1 MTAAADSERKNA
13 MTSTNTVVANAIKAQ
28 AVRNSVEVEI
38 SPGYAARVQHAM
50 RDAARAVS
58 GVRMTSTNTLECRDE
73 DAADDVIDI
82 LKQAGLP
89 DGEVWTNAKRAAA
102 KNARLV
108 PFDRDAVKPGDSVW
122 YKGREFEYK
131 GMRGSRAELEDVFDG
146 ETEIVDVF
154 DRDLKMA
161 ANAIGDL
168 DSDMKGVYETAKK
181 MLAAGATHKGGYHW
195 SVPKTYATG
204 AGVVASRVGGA
215 VKVVRDDPDRQG
227 FVIAEITDP
236 LAQALERKGVPNAC
250 GTARNARTDWEQ
262 EIFALTERIKKLVQK
277 SQRENGEDYPTTV
290 FKDALKAMR
299 GY

>member
-1 MTAAADSERKNA
+1 MT
-13 MTSTNTVVANAIKAQ
+13 TTNSVVANAIKAQ

-89 DGEVWTNAKRAAA
+89 DGEVWTNAKRAA
-102 KNARLV
+102 
-108 PFDRDAVKPGDSVW
+108 
-122 YKGREFEYK
+122 
-131 GMRGSRAELEDVFDG
+131 
-146 ETEIVDVF
+146 
-154 DRDLKMA
+154 
-161 ANAIGDL
+161 NAIGDL
-168 DSDMKGVYETAKK
+168 DFDMKGVYETAKK

-215 VKVVRDDPDRQG
+215 VKVVRDDPDRAG

-250 GTARNARTDWEQ
+250 RTARNAEASQ
-262 EIFALTERIKKLVQK
+262 KLRNAWH
-277 SQRENGEDYPTTV
+277 SAFN
-290 FKDALKAMR
+290 ALKGLYAAAQAERHSAIADAANKAVKTLMDNTKDL
-299 GY
+299 GIS

>member
-1 MTAAADSERKNA
+1 LTVAADSERRKA
-13 MTSTNTVVANAIKAQ
+13 MTSTNTIVANAIKAQ
-28 AVRNSVEVEI
+28 TVRNSVEVEI

-89 DGEVWTNAKRAAA
+89 DGEVWTNAKRVAA

-131 GMRGSRAELEDVFDG
+131 GMRGPRAELEDVFDG
-146 ETEIVDVF
+146 ETEIVGIF

-161 ANAIGDL
+161 ANA
-168 DSDMKGVYETAKK
+168 E
-181 MLAAGATHKGGYHW
+181 
-195 SVPKTYATG
+195 
-204 AGVVASRVGGA
+204 RV
-215 VKVVRDDPDRQG
+215 
-227 FVIAEITDP
+227 
-236 LAQALERKGVPNAC
+236 
-250 GTARNARTDWEQ
+250 ARNANEWIDDPKKKKAMD
-262 EIFALTERIKKLVQK
+262 EIDKKADALYRQLKDIARK
-277 SQRENGEDYPTTV
+277 
-290 FKDALKAMR
+290 FDALKNEQVKVGFYFADYSDAARQIREIHGME
-299 GY
+299 

>member
-1 MTAAADSERKNA
+1 MT
-13 MTSTNTVVANAIKAQ
+13 TTNSVVANAIKAQ

-58 GVRMTSTNTLECRDE
+58 GVRMTSTSTLECRDE

-89 DGEVWTNAKRAAA
+89 DGEVWTNAKRAA

-131 GMRGSRAELEDVFDG
+131 GMRGPRAELEDVFDG
-146 ETEIVDVF
+146 ETEIVDIF
-154 DRDLKMA
+154 DRNLKMA

-168 DSDMKGVYETAKK
+168 DFDMKGVYETAKK

-215 VKVVRDDPDRQG
+215 VKVVRDDPDRAG

-250 GTARNARTDWEQ
+250 GTARNAEASQ
-262 EIFALTERIKKLVQK
+262 KLRNAWH
-277 SQRENGEDYPTTV
+277 SA
-290 FKDALKAMR
+290 FDALKGLYAAAQAERHSAIADAANKAVKTLMDNTKDL
-299 GY
+299 GLS

>member
-1 MTAAADSERKNA
+1 
-13 MTSTNTVVANAIKAQ
+13 
-28 AVRNSVEVEI
+28 
-38 SPGYAARVQHAM
+38 M

-89 DGEVWTNAKRAAA
+89 DGEVWTNAKRVAA

-122 YKGREFEYK
+122 FKGREFEYK
-131 GMRGSRAELEDVFDG
+131 GMRGTGNVLLADVFDG
-146 ETEIVDVF
+146 EEETVF
-154 DRDLKMA
+154 AYDRNLKMA

-168 DSDMKGVYETAKK
+168 DFDMKGVYETAKK

-215 VKVVRDDPDRQG
+215 VKVVRDDPDRAG

-250 GTARNARTDWEQ
+250 RTAKNAEASQKLRNAWHSA
-262 EIFALTERIKKLVQK
+262 F
-277 SQRENGEDYPTTV
+277 
-290 FKDALKAMR
+290 DALKRLYAAAQAERHSAIADAANKAVKTLMDNTKDL
-299 GY
+299 GIS

>member
-1 MTAAADSERKNA
+1 MT
-13 MTSTNTVVANAIKAQ
+13 TTNSVVANAIKAQ
-28 AVRNSVEVEI
+28 TVRNSVEVEI

-89 DGEVWTNAKRAAA
+89 DGEVWTNAKR
-102 KNARLV
+102 
-108 PFDRDAVKPGDSVW
+108 
-122 YKGREFEYK
+122 
-131 GMRGSRAELEDVFDG
+131 
-146 ETEIVDVF
+146 T
-154 DRDLKMA
+154 A

-168 DSDMKGVYETAKK
+168 DFDMKGVYETAKK

-215 VKVVRDDPDRQG
+215 VKVVRDDPDRAG

-250 GTARNARTDWEQ
+250 GTARNAEASQ
-262 EIFALTERIKKLVQK
+262 KLRNAWH
-277 SQRENGEDYPTTV
+277 SA
-290 FKDALKAMR
+290 FDALKGLYAAAQAERHSAIADAANKAVKTLMDNTKDL
-299 GY
+299 GIS

>member
-1 MTAAADSERKNA
+1 
-13 MTSTNTVVANAIKAQ
+13 MTSTNTIVANAIKAQ

-89 DGEVWTNAKRAAA
+89 DGEVWTNARRAANAAYKLSSTEAKVGDRVKVVGALGTYVVTKVDGEWIEIKDADDGTPQGRVEARFATPVKNAKRA
-102 KNARLV
+102 
-108 PFDRDAVKPGDSVW
+108 
-122 YKGREFEYK
+122 
-131 GMRGSRAELEDVFDG
+131 
-146 ETEIVDVF
+146 T
-154 DRDLKMA
+154 
-161 ANAIGDL
+161 NAIGDL
-168 DSDMKGVYETAKK
+168 DFDMKGVYETAKK
-181 MLAAGATHKGGYHW
+181 MLAAGSTHKGGYHW

-215 VKVVRDDPDRQG
+215 VKVVRDDPDRAG

-250 GTARNARTDWEQ
+250 GTARNAEASQ
-262 EIFALTERIKKLVQK
+262 KLRNAWH
-277 SQRENGEDYPTTV
+277 SA
-290 FKDALKAMR
+290 FDALKGLYAAAQAERHSAIADAANKAVKTLMDNTKDL
-299 GY
+299 GIS

>member
-1 MTAAADSERKNA
+1 MT
-13 MTSTNTVVANAIKAQ
+13 TTNSVVANAIKAQ

-89 DGEVWTNAKRAAA
+89 DGEVWTNARRA
-102 KNARLV
+102 
-108 PFDRDAVKPGDSVW
+108 
-122 YKGREFEYK
+122 
-131 GMRGSRAELEDVFDG
+131 
-146 ETEIVDVF
+146 
-154 DRDLKMA
+154 A

-168 DSDMKGVYETAKK
+168 DFDMKGVYETAKK

-215 VKVVRDDPDRQG
+215 VKVVRDDPDRAG

-250 GTARNARTDWEQ
+250 RTARNDMTS
-262 EIFALTERIKKLVQK
+262 KLFGSVK
-277 SQRENGEDYPTTV
+277 VYYNPGGPTPLELKFVDDIDGEKTFGEVLEVLKDAEDYRKTY
-290 FKDALKAMR
+290 KAR
-299 GY
+299 IAGLDQAIAWIKQYAK